1 MPADEGLGP
10 GRRRERT
17 SSRRGEKRHGEPGG
31 AIGAMNLP
39 CSLLIE
45 GELFSE
51 EEILGD
57 ECVLRADVG

>member
-1 MPADEGLGP
+1 
-10 GRRRERT
+10 
-17 SSRRGEKRHGEPGG
+17 
-31 AIGAMNLP
+31 MNLP